1 MKEGRRGREGGGGAA
16 RGVWGGPLKLAPSYG
31 LHPISLKLHS
41 LQMWRLAYRQ
51 TMLCSIATIK
61 INLAAK
67 KRGREEGWGRGGGME
82 GGGRKADME
91 HQRQIEMCSQ

>member
-1 MKEGRRGREGGGGAA
+1 MKGRGRRGRG
-16 RGVWGGPLKLAPSYG
+16 GGPLKLAPGYG

-61 INLAAK
+61 INPPAK
-67 KRGREEGWGRGGGME
+67 EKKKTRGEKRGEEGRHGTS
-82 GGGRKADME
+82 KTD
-91 HQRQIEMCSQ
+91 

>member
-1 MKEGRRGREGGGGAA
+1 MKEGR
-16 RGVWGGPLKLAPSYG
+16 GGPLKLAPSYG

-67 KRGREEGWGRGGGME
+67 KWEGER
-82 GGGRKADME
+82 GGRKADME

>member
-1 MKEGRRGREGGGGAA
+1 MKEGG
-16 RGVWGGPLKLAPSYG
+16 GGPLKLAPSYG

-67 KRGREEGWGRGGGME
+67 K
-82 GGGRKADME
+82 
-91 HQRQIEMCSQ
+91 

>member
-1 MKEGRRGREGGGGAA
+1 MKGGRKEG
-16 RGVWGGPLKLAPSYG
+16 GGPLKLASSYG

-67 KRGREEGWGRGGGME
+67 KIGGEKRG
-82 GGGRKADME
+82 
-91 HQRQIEMCSQ
+91 

>member
-1 MKEGRRGREGGGGAA
+1 MKE
-16 RGVWGGPLKLAPSYG
+16 RGVEGGGPLKLAPSYG

-67 KRGREEGWGRGGGME
+67 K
-82 GGGRKADME
+82 
-91 HQRQIEMCSQ
+91 